1 MKKPVLVINT
11 GSSSIKFAVYEPDGE
26 GGFTLRQKG
35 MVEEIGREPFYT
47 LKDGEGNELSSCRLE
62 DGVRTH
68 DECYEWL
75 EGRLA
80 EILPEGGPSA
90 VGHRVV
96 HGGTEFTGPVL
107 VDDGVVARLS
117 ELEPLAPLHQPYNVS
132 GIRAMMKAYPG
143 VPNVACFDTSFHRTQ
158 PRLAQMFGL
167 PMEYYD
173 AGVVRYGFHGL
184 SYEYV
189 LSRLGEISPETAAG
203 RVVTAHLGAGASMCA
218 TLGGKSVATTMGF
231 TALDGLPMGTRSGG
245 IDPGVIFY
253 LEREKGM
260 TADEVEGFLY
270 KKSGLLGISGLSS
283 DMRDLEASG
292 APEAKLAVDYF
303 AYRIVRETGSL
314 AAALGGLDA
323 LVFTAGIGE
332 NSALVREKVCEG
344 LSWLGVELD
353 SEANSQNALV
363 ISTGKSRARVYA
375 IPTNEELV
383 IAIKTTKM
391 ISA

>member
-1 MKKPVLVINT
+1 
-11 GSSSIKFAVYEPDGE
+11 
-26 GGFTLRQKG
+26 
-35 MVEEIGREPFYT
+35 
-47 LKDGEGNELSSCRLE
+47 
-62 DGVRTH
+62 
-68 DECYEWL
+68 
-75 EGRLA
+75 
-80 EILPEGGPSA
+80 
-90 VGHRVV
+90 
-96 HGGTEFTGPVL
+96 
-107 VDDGVVARLS
+107 
-117 ELEPLAPLHQPYNVS
+117 
-132 GIRAMMKAYPG
+132 
-143 VPNVACFDTSFHRTQ
+143 
-158 PRLAQMFGL
+158 
-167 PMEYYD
+167 
-173 AGVVRYGFHGL
+173 
-184 SYEYV
+184 
-189 LSRLGEISPETAAG
+189 
-203 RVVTAHLGAGASMCA
+203 MCA

>member
-11 GSSSIKFAVYEPDGE
+11 GSSSIKFAVYEPDG
-26 GGFTLRQKG
+26 GGFKLRHKG
-35 MVEEIGREPFYT
+35 IVEEIGREPFYT
-47 LKDGEGNELSSCRLE
+47 LKDGGGNELSSCRLE
-62 DGVRTH
+62 DGTRTH
-68 DECYEWL
+68 DECFGWL
-75 EGRLA
+75 EGRLG
-80 EILPEGGPSA
+80 EILPEGGPSS

-96 HGGTEFTGPVL
+96 HGGTGFTGPVL
-107 VDDGVVARLS
+107 IDDGVVAKLS
-117 ELEPLAPLHQPYNVS
+117 QLEPLAPLHQPYNVS

-158 PRLAQMFGL
+158 PELAQMFGL
-167 PMEYYD
+167 PMEYYES
-173 AGVVRYGFHGL
+173 GVVRYGFHGL

-253 LEREKGM
+253 LQREKGM
-260 TADEVEGFLY
+260 TAGEVEGFLY

-283 DMRDLEASG
+283 DMRDLEASAAPG
-292 APEAKLAVDYF
+292 ARLAVDYF

-332 NSALVREKVCEG
+332 NSAHVREKVCGG
-344 LSWLGVELD
+344 LSWLGIELD
-353 SEANSQNALV
+353 GEANSRNDLV
-363 ISTGKSRARVYA
+363 ISTVRSRVRVYA
-375 IPTNEELV
+375 IPTDEELV
-383 IAIKTTKM
+383 IAIETTNM

>member
-11 GSSSIKFAVYEPDGE
+11 GSSSIKFALYEPDGG
-26 GGFTLRQKG
+26 GGFTLRYKG
-35 MVEEIGREPFYT
+35 MVEEIGREPFFT
-47 LKDGEGNELSSCRLE
+47 LKDGEGSILSSGGLE
-62 DGVRTH
+62 DGLRTH
-68 DECYEWL
+68 DECFGWL
-75 EGRLA
+75 EGRLG
-80 EILPEGGPSA
+80 EILPGGGPSA

-96 HGGTEFTGPVL
+96 HGGTEFTGPAL
-107 VDDGVVARLS
+107 IDDGVVARLS
-117 ELEPLAPLHQPYNVS
+117 DMEPLAPLHQPYNVS
-132 GIRAMMKAYPG
+132 GIRSMMKAYPG

-158 PRLAQMFGL
+158 PGLAQMFGL
-167 PMEYYD
+167 PMEYYES
-173 AGVVRYGFHGL
+173 GVVRYGFHGL

-189 LSRLGEISPETAAG
+189 LSRLREISPETAAG

-218 TLGGKSVATTMGF
+218 TLGGKSAATTMGF

-253 LEREKGM
+253 LQREKGM
-260 TADEVEGFLY
+260 TADEVEAFLY

-283 DMRDLEASG
+283 DMRDLEASDAPG
-292 APEAKLAVDYF
+292 AALAINYF

-332 NSALVREKVCEG
+332 NSARVREKVCSG
-344 LSWLGVELD
+344 LSWLGIELD
-353 SEANSQNALV
+353 GEANSRNALV
-363 ISTGKSRARVYA
+363 ISTGKSPVRVYV

-383 IAIKTTKM
+383 IAIKTANM

>member
-11 GSSSIKFAVYEPDGE
+11 GSSSIKFAAYEPDGG
-26 GGFTLRQKG
+26 GGFTLRHKG
-35 MVEEIGREPFYT
+35 VVEEIGREPFFT
-47 LKDGEGNELSSCRLE
+47 IKDGEGNILDRGMLE
-62 DGVRTH
+62 AGVKSH
-68 DECYEWL
+68 DECFGWL
-75 EGRLA
+75 EGKLGG
-80 EILPEGGPSA
+80 IIPEGGPLA

-96 HGGTEFTGPVL
+96 HGGTGFTGPV
-107 VDDGVVARLS
+107 VVSGEVVSRLS

-132 GIRAMMKAYPG
+132 GIRALMRAYPG

-167 PMEYYD
+167 PLKYYES
-173 AGVVRYGFHGL
+173 GVVRYGFHGL

-189 LSRLGEISPETAAG
+189 ISRLREISPETAAG
-203 RVVTAHLGAGASMCA
+203 RVVTAHLGAGASLCA
-218 TLGGKSVATTMGF
+218 TLDGKSVATTMGF

-245 IDPGVIFY
+245 IDPGVILY
-253 LEREKGM
+253 LQNEKGM
-260 TADEVEGFLY
+260 TAAEVGALLY

-292 APEAKLAVDYF
+292 GPGARLAIDYF
-303 AYRIVRETGSL
+303 AYRAVREVGSL

-332 NSALVREKVCEG
+332 NSALVREKICEG
-344 LSWLGVELD
+344 LSWLGIELD
-353 SEANSQNALV
+353 SEANSRNDLLV
-363 ISTGKSRARVYA
+363 TKSGSPVRVYV

-383 IAIKTTKM
+383 IAVETADAV
-391 ISA
+391 SV